1 MKTLLIFLASV
12 IAFGQTTPAGTVAQ
26 STLSNVVGT
35 AGTLTCTLTN
45 SSPALPSGVHVM
57 CSISG
62 AAVLT
67 MDSVV
72 PTGTNGMVGSFGSAG
87 NTITWIVNQPA
98 QASTFAWQ
106 MAANGASKQGT
117 F

>member
-1 MKTLLIFLASV
+1 MKTLLLLFASV
-12 IAFGQTTPAGTVAQ
+12 LAFGQTTPAGTVAQ

-35 AGTLTCTLTN
+35 AGTLVCTLTN
-45 SSPALPSGVHVM
+45 SSPTLPSGVHVM

-67 MDSVV
+67 IDSVV

-98 QASTFAWQ
+98 GQTAYAWQ
-106 MAANGASKQGT
+106 MAANGTSRQGT